1 MNLQLLSAR
10 ALTVGGVIQMGMGL
24 YFVFLRPPLLP
35 EDLMF
40 MDANL
45 AEVQAAMPG
54 LVTWLEHVFGVL
66 GGFIFAS
73 GLPTVYIAATA
84 FKPGRLGALA
94 VIAISGFASIGWMA
108 ITNFVIDSDFKWLL
122 LALTFPWLI
131 ALGSSIMANGP
142 NDDAS
147 E

>member
-1 MNLQLLSAR
+1 MNLQLLAAR
-10 ALTVGGVIQMGMGL
+10 ALTVGGVIQMGMGI
-24 YFVFLRPPLLP
+24 YFVFLRQPLLP
-35 EDLMF
+35 EDLRF

-45 AEVQAAMPG
+45 AQVQAAMPG
-54 LVTWLEHVFGVL
+54 LVTWLVRVFGVL
-66 GGFIFAS
+66 GGFIFAA
-73 GLPTVYIAATA
+73 GLLTVYIAATA

-131 ALGSSIMANGP
+131 ALGSSIIANGL
-142 NDDAS
+142 NGDAS